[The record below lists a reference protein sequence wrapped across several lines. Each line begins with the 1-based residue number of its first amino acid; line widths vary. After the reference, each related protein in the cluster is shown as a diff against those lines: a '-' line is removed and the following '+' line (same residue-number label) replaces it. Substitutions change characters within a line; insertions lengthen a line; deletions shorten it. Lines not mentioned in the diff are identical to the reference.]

1 MGETRVSLTLFKKQK
16 TFKLIFSIMRKFLLS
31 ACAAVVSLAASAQVL
46 QAPLCKTVLNNNVK
60 FDNMTSVKAIKNVQS
75 NAKKAAPARIAHD
88 GIYGLYILAYTEH
101 DEKWS
106 CDSVLVEKA
115 NVTDEESGATYNT
128 KFTFCSENAP
138 TSFYGQYDAS
148 AGTITCPVQR
158 SGSFSGNTTQGPVD
172 YKFTVGTLLPSGD
185 QYLFSKDP
193 FVFNVDEDGTI
204 LLDVAEGGALA
215 NIIEGKET
223 LWNFFFSLE
232 LKPANA
238 VISYSRAGH
247 KEGTFDDFV
256 HAAYVEDYGNNVS
269 VYGYAWFQPSSGM
282 GLSTVTSL
290 DIDQD
295 LNVLFTGPQNAF
307 PVAPFG
313 ITDEEAGRYFRILGT
328 KPGKEEGWVEADTS
342 DPSYVKGKLSG
353 NKIVMNTFPVLTNL
367 WKDPATQ
374 ETKGYGFWY
383 ENYVITLDE
392 GVFKA
397 DPSYAGINGV
407 TETSVKNVKT
417 YNLFGQ
423 EVPATTKGLV
433 IRGGK
438 KFFNK

>member
-1 MGETRVSLTLFKKQK
+1 
-16 TFKLIFSIMRKFLLS
+16 MRKFLLS

-46 QAPLCKTVLNNNVK
+46 QTPLCKTVLNNNVK

-88 GIYGLYILAYTEH
+88 GIYGLYILAYTEL

-115 NVTDEESGATYNT
+115 NVTDEQSGATYNT

-138 TSFYGQYDAS
+138 TSFYGQYDAA

-185 QYLFSKDP
+185 QYLFSQDP
-193 FVFNVDEDGTI
+193 FVFNVDEDGTL

-215 NIIEGKET
+215 NAIEGKET

-238 VISYSRAGH
+238 VISYSRPT
-247 KEGTFDDFV
+247 KQEDVYDDFV

-269 VYGYAWFQPSSGM
+269 VYGYGWFQPSSGM
-282 GLSTVTSL
+282 GLSTITSL
-290 DIDQD
+290 DIDKD
-295 LNVLFTGPQNAF
+295 LNVLFTGPQIAF
-307 PVAPFG
+307 PLAPFG
-313 ITDEEAGRYFRILGT
+313 IRDEEAGKYFKICGT
-328 KPGKEEGWVEADTS
+328 KPAAEKGYVEVDTG
-342 DPSYVKGKLSG
+342 DPSYVKGQLSG
-353 NKIVMNTFPVLTNL
+353 NKIVMESFPVFSNFFN
-367 WKDPATQ
+367 DPATGEQ
-374 ETKGYGFWY
+374 KAYGFWY
-383 ENYVITLDE
+383 LNYVITLDE

-433 IRGGK
+433 IRDGK

>member
-1 MGETRVSLTLFKKQK
+1 MFRSLYSKSKK

-46 QAPLCKTVLNNNVK
+46 QTPLCKTVLNNNVK

-88 GIYGLYILAYTEH
+88 GIYGLYILAYTEL

-106 CDSVLVEKA
+106 CDSVIVEKV
-115 NVTDEESGATYNT
+115 NVTDEESNATYNT

-138 TSFYGQYDAS
+138 TSFYGQYDAA

-185 QYLFSKDP
+185 QYLFSQDP
-193 FVFNVDEDGTI
+193 FVFTVDDDGTL
-204 LLDVAEGGALA
+204 LLDVEDGGALA
-215 NIIEGKET
+215 NAIEGKET

-238 VISYSRAGH
+238 VISYSRPGRQQ
-247 KEGTFDDFV
+247 GTYDDFV

-269 VYGYAWFQPSSGM
+269 VYGYGWFQPSSGM
-282 GLSTVTSL
+282 GLSTVTPL
-290 DIDQD
+290 DIDKD

-307 PVAPFG
+307 LVASFG
-313 ITDEEAGRYFRILGT
+313 IQDEAAGKYFKICGT
-328 KPGKEEGWVEADTS
+328 KPAAEPGYVEVDTGT
-342 DPSYVKGKLSG
+342 PSYVNGKLSG
-353 NKIVMNTFPVLTNL
+353 NKIIMDSFPVFSNFFN
-367 WKDPATQ
+367 DPATGEQ
-374 ETKGYGFWY
+374 KAYGFWY
-383 ENYVITLDE
+383 LNYVITLDE
-392 GVFKA
+392 GVFQA
-397 DPSYAGINGV
+397 DKNSTGINGV

-433 IRGGK
+433 IRDGK

>member
-1 MGETRVSLTLFKKQK
+1 MFRSLYSKSKK

-46 QAPLCKTVLNNNVK
+46 QTPLCKTVLNNNVK

-88 GIYGLYILAYTEH
+88 GIYGLYISAYTEL

-115 NVTDEESGATYNT
+115 NVTDEKSGATYNT

-138 TSFYGQYDAS
+138 TSFYGQYDAA

-185 QYLFSKDP
+185 QYLFSQDP
-193 FVFNVDEDGTI
+193 FVFNVDEDGT
-204 LLDVAEGGALA
+204 LLLNVAEGGALA

-238 VISYSRAGH
+238 VISYSRAGR
-247 KEGTFDDFV
+247 KEGTYDDFV
-256 HAAYVEDYGNNVS
+256 HAAYVEDWGSNVS

-282 GLSTVTSL
+282 GLSTLTSL
-290 DIDQD
+290 DIDKD
-295 LNVLFTGPQNAF
+295 LNVLFTGPQIAF

-313 ITDEEAGRYFRILGT
+313 ITDEEAGKYFKILGT
-328 KPGKEEGWVEADTS
+328 KPGKEKGWVEADTS
-342 DPSYVKGKLSG
+342 EPSHVNGKLSG
-353 NKIVMNTFPVLTNL
+353 NKIVMDMFPVLTNL

-383 ENYVITLDE
+383 LNYVITLDE
-392 GVFKA
+392 GVFQA
-397 DPSYAGINGV
+397 DKNSTGINGV

-433 IRGGK
+433 IRDGK

>member
-1 MGETRVSLTLFKKQK
+1 MFRSLYSKSKK

-46 QAPLCKTVLNNNVK
+46 QTPLCKTVLNNNVK

-88 GIYGLYILAYTEH
+88 GIYGLYILAYTEL

-106 CDSVLVEKA
+106 CDSVIVEKV

-215 NIIEGKET
+215 NVIEGKET

-238 VISYSRAGH
+238 VISYSRPGRQN
-247 KEGTFDDFV
+247 GTYDDFV

-269 VYGYAWFQPSSGM
+269 VYGYGWFQPSSGM
-282 GLSTVTSL
+282 GLSTVTPL
-290 DIDQD
+290 DIDKD

-307 PVAPFG
+307 LVAPFG
-313 ITDEEAGRYFRILGT
+313 IQDEAAGKYFKICGT
-328 KPGKEEGWVEADTS
+328 MPAAEPGYVEVDTGT
-342 DPSYVKGKLSG
+342 PSYVNGKLSG
-353 NKIVMNTFPVLTNL
+353 NKIIMDSFPVFSNFFN
-367 WKDPATQ
+367 DPATGEQ
-374 ETKGYGFWY
+374 KAYGFWY
-383 ENYVITLDE
+383 LNYVITLDE
-392 GVFKA
+392 GVFQA
-397 DPSYAGINGV
+397 DKNSTGINGV

>member
-1 MGETRVSLTLFKKQK
+1 MFLSLYSKSKK

-46 QAPLCKTVLNNNVK
+46 QTPLCKTVLNNNVK

-88 GIYGLYILAYTEH
+88 GIYGLYISAYTEL

-115 NVTDEESGATYNT
+115 NVTDEKSGATYNT

-138 TSFYGQYDAS
+138 TSFYGQYDAA

-172 YKFTVGTLLPSGD
+172 YKFKVGVLLPSGD
-185 QYLFSKDP
+185 QYVFSEEP
-193 FVFNVDEDGTI
+193 FVFKVDEDGTI

-238 VISYSRAGH
+238 VISYSRAGR
-247 KEGTFDDFV
+247 KEGTYDDFV
-256 HAAYVEDYGNNVS
+256 HAAYVEDWGSNVS

-282 GLSTVTSL
+282 GLSTLTSL
-290 DIDQD
+290 DIDKD
-295 LNVLFTGPQNAF
+295 LNVLFTGPQIAF

-313 ITDEEAGRYFRILGT
+313 ITDEEAGKYFKILGT

-342 DPSYVKGKLSG
+342 EPSHVNGKLSG
-353 NKIVMNTFPVLTNL
+353 NKIVMDMFPVLTNL

-383 ENYVITLDE
+383 LNYVITLDE
-392 GVFKA
+392 GVFQA
-397 DPSYAGINGV
+397 DKNSTGINGV

>member
-1 MGETRVSLTLFKKQK
+1 
-16 TFKLIFSIMRKFLLS
+16 MRKFLLS

-46 QAPLCKTVLNNNVK
+46 QTPLCKTVLNNNVK
-60 FDNMTSVKAIKNVQS
+60 FDNMTSVKAIKNVKS

-88 GIYGLYILAYTEH
+88 GIYGLYISAYTEL
-101 DEKWS
+101 DDKWT

-115 NVTDEESGATYNT
+115 NVTDEETNATYNT

-138 TSFYGQYDAS
+138 TSFYGQYDAA
-148 AGTITCPVQR
+148 AGTITCPSQR

-172 YKFTVGTLLPSGD
+172 YKFTVGTLSPSGD
-185 QYLFSKDP
+185 QYLFSQDP
-193 FVFNVDEDGTI
+193 FVFTVEDDGSL
-204 LLDVAEGGALA
+204 LLDVEEGSALA
-215 NIIEGKET
+215 NAIEGKQT

-238 VISYSRAGH
+238 VISYSRAGR
-247 KEGTFDDFV
+247 KEGTYDDFV
-256 HAAYVEDYGNNVS
+256 HAAYVEDWGNNVS

-282 GLSTVTSL
+282 GLSTVTPLEIDENL
-290 DIDQD
+290 D
-295 LNVLFTGPQNAF
+295 VLFTGPQNAF
-307 PVAPFG
+307 PVSVFR
-313 ITDEEAGRYFRILGT
+313 ITDEEAGKYFKILGT
-328 KPGKEEGWVEADTS
+328 KPGAEEGWVEADTS
-342 DPSYVKGKLSG
+342 EPSHVKGKLSG
-353 NKIVMNTFPVLTNL
+353 NKIVMDMFPVLTNL

-383 ENYVITLDE
+383 LNYVITLDE
-392 GVFKA
+392 GNFQA
-397 DPSYAGINGV
+397 AGGSNGINGV

-423 EVPATTKGLV
+423 EVPANTKGLV
-433 IRGGK
+433 IRDGK

>member
-1 MGETRVSLTLFKKQK
+1 MFRSLYSKSKK

-46 QAPLCKTVLNNNVK
+46 QTPLCKTVLNNNVK

-88 GIYGLYILAYTEH
+88 GIYGLYISAYTEL

-115 NVTDEESGATYNT
+115 NVTDEKSGATYNT

-138 TSFYGQYDAS
+138 TSFYGQYDAA

-172 YKFTVGTLLPSGD
+172 YKFKVGVLLPSGD
-185 QYLFSKDP
+185 QYVFSEEP
-193 FVFNVDEDGTI
+193 FVFKVDEDGTI

-215 NIIEGKET
+215 NIIEEKQT

-238 VISYSRAGH
+238 VISYSRAGR
-247 KEGTFDDFV
+247 KEGTYDDFV
-256 HAAYVEDYGNNVS
+256 HAAYVEDWGSNVS

-282 GLSTVTSL
+282 GLSTLTSL
-290 DIDQD
+290 DIDKD
-295 LNVLFTGPQNAF
+295 LNVLFTGPQIAF

-313 ITDEEAGRYFRILGT
+313 ITDEEAGKYFKILGT

-342 DPSYVKGKLSG
+342 EPSHVNGKLSG
-353 NKIVMNTFPVLTNL
+353 NKIVMDMFPVLTNL

-383 ENYVITLDE
+383 LNYVITLDE
-392 GVFKA
+392 GVFQA
-397 DPSYAGINGV
+397 DKNSTGINGV

>member
-1 MGETRVSLTLFKKQK
+1 MFRSLYSKSKK

-88 GIYGLYILAYTEH
+88 GIYGLYISAYTEL
-101 DEKWS
+101 DDKWS

-138 TSFYGQYDAS
+138 TSFYGQYDAA

-185 QYLFSKDP
+185 QYLFSQDP
-193 FVFNVDEDGTI
+193 FVFTVDEDGS
-204 LLDVAEGGALA
+204 LLLNVEEGGALA
-215 NIIEGKET
+215 NIIDGKQT

-238 VISYSRAGH
+238 VISYSRPGRQ
-247 KEGTFDDFV
+247 EGTYDDFV
-256 HAAYVEDYGNNVS
+256 HAAYVEDWGNNVS

-282 GLSTVTSL
+282 GLSTLTPL
-290 DIDQD
+290 DIDEK

-307 PVAPFG
+307 PLAPFG
-313 ITDEEAGRYFRILGT
+313 IQDEAAGKYFKICGT
-328 KPGKEEGWVEADTS
+328 KPSAEQGYVEVDTGT
-342 DPSYVKGKLSG
+342 PSYVNGKLSG
-353 NKIVMNTFPVLTNL
+353 NKIIMDTFPVFSNFFN
-367 WKDPATQ
+367 DPATGEQ
-374 ETKGYGFWY
+374 KAYGFWY
-383 ENYVITLDE
+383 LNYVITLDE
-392 GVFKA
+392 GNFQA
-397 DPSYAGINGV
+397 AGGSNGINGV

-433 IRGGK
+433 IRDGK

>member
-1 MGETRVSLTLFKKQK
+1 MFRSLYSKSKK

-46 QAPLCKTVLNNNVK
+46 QTPLCKTVLNNNVK
-60 FDNMTSVKAIKNVQS
+60 FDNMTSVKAIKNVKS

-88 GIYGLYILAYTEH
+88 GIYGLYISGYTEL
-101 DEKWS
+101 DEKWT

-115 NVTDEESGATYNT
+115 NVTDEKSGATYNT

-138 TSFYGQYDAS
+138 TSFYGQYDAA

-185 QYLFSKDP
+185 QYLFSQDP
-193 FVFNVDEDGTI
+193 FVFTVEDDGT
-204 LLDVAEGGALA
+204 LLLNVEDGGALA
-215 NIIEGKET
+215 NAIEGKQT

-238 VISYSRAGH
+238 VISYSRPGRQ
-247 KEGTFDDFV
+247 EGTYDDFV
-256 HAAYVEDYGNNVS
+256 HAAYVEDWGNSVS

-282 GLSTVTSL
+282 GLSTITSL
-290 DIDQD
+290 DIDENLD
-295 LNVLFTGPQNAF
+295 VLFTGPQNAF

-313 ITDEEAGRYFRILGT
+313 ITDEEAGKYFKILGT
-328 KPGKEEGWVEADTS
+328 KPGAEEGWVEADFS
-342 DPSYVKGKLSG
+342 EPSHVKGKLSG
-353 NKIVMNTFPVLTNL
+353 NKIVMDLFPLLTNL

-383 ENYVITLDE
+383 HNYVITLDE
-392 GVFKA
+392 GNFQA
-397 DPSYAGINGV
+397 AGGSNGINGV

-423 EVPATTKGLV
+423 EVPANTKGLV
-433 IRGGK
+433 IRDGK

>member
-1 MGETRVSLTLFKKQK
+1 
-16 TFKLIFSIMRKFLLS
+16 MRKFLLS

-46 QAPLCKTVLNNNVK
+46 QTPLCKTVLNNNVK

-88 GIYGLYILAYTEH
+88 GIYGLYILGYTDQ

-115 NVTDEESGATYNT
+115 NVTDEKSGATYNT

-138 TSFYGQYDAS
+138 TSFYGQYDAA

-172 YKFTVGTLLPSGD
+172 YKFKVGVLLPSGD
-185 QYLFSKDP
+185 QYVFSEEP
-193 FVFNVDEDGTI
+193 FVFKVDEDRTI

-215 NIIEGKET
+215 NIIEEKQT

-238 VISYSRAGH
+238 VISYSRAGR
-247 KEGTFDDFV
+247 KEGTYDDFV

-295 LNVLFTGPQNAF
+295 LNVLFTGPQIAF

-313 ITDEEAGRYFRILGT
+313 ITDEEAGKYFKILGT

-342 DPSYVKGKLSG
+342 EPSYVNGKLSG
-353 NKIVMNTFPVLTNL
+353 NKIVMDMFPLLTNL

-374 ETKGYGFWY
+374 ETKGYALWY
-383 ENYVITLDE
+383 LNYVITLDE

-423 EVPATTKGLV
+423 EVPANTKGLV
-433 IRGGK
+433 IRDGK

>member
-1 MGETRVSLTLFKKQK
+1 MFRSLYSKSKK

-46 QAPLCKTVLNNNVK
+46 QTPLCKTVLNNNVK

-88 GIYGLYILAYTEH
+88 GIYGLYILGYTDQ

-115 NVTDEESGATYNT
+115 NVTDEKSGATYNT

-138 TSFYGQYDAS
+138 TSFYGQYDAA

-172 YKFTVGTLLPSGD
+172 YKFKVGVLLPSGD
-185 QYLFSKDP
+185 QYVFSEEP
-193 FVFNVDEDGTI
+193 FVFKVDEDRTI

-215 NIIEGKET
+215 NIIEEKQT

-238 VISYSRAGH
+238 VISYSRAGR
-247 KEGTFDDFV
+247 KEGTYDDFV

-295 LNVLFTGPQNAF
+295 LNVLFTGPQIAF

-313 ITDEEAGRYFRILGT
+313 ITDEEAGKYFKILGT
-328 KPGKEEGWVEADTS
+328 KPGKEEGYIEADTS

-383 ENYVITLDE
+383 ENYVIALDE

-433 IRGGK
+433 IRNGK

>member
-1 MGETRVSLTLFKKQK
+1 MFRSLYSKSKK

-46 QAPLCKTVLNNNVK
+46 QTPLCKTVLNNNVK

-88 GIYGLYILAYTEH
+88 GIYGLYILAYTEL

-106 CDSVLVEKA
+106 CDSVIVEKV
-115 NVTDEESGATYNT
+115 NVTDEESNATYNT
-128 KFTFCSENAP
+128 KFTFRSENAP
-138 TSFYGQYDAS
+138 TSFYGLYDAA

-185 QYLFSKDP
+185 QYAFSEEP
-193 FVFNVDEDGTI
+193 FVFTVDEDGTL
-204 LLDVAEGGALA
+204 LLDVEDGGALA
-215 NIIEGKET
+215 NIIEGKNT

-238 VISYSRAGH
+238 VISYNRPGRQ
-247 KEGTFDDFV
+247 EGTYDDFV

-269 VYGYAWFQPSSGM
+269 VYGYGWFQPSSGM
-282 GLSTVTSL
+282 GLSTVTPL
-290 DIDQD
+290 DIDKD

-307 PVAPFG
+307 LIAPFG
-313 ITDEEAGRYFRILGT
+313 IQDEEAGKYFKICGT
-328 KPGKEEGWVEADTS
+328 KPAAEKGYVEVDTGT
-342 DPSYVKGKLSG
+342 PSYVNGKLSG
-353 NKIVMNTFPVLTNL
+353 NKIIMDTFPVFSNFFN
-367 WKDPATQ
+367 DPATGEQ
-374 ETKGYGFWY
+374 KAYGFWY
-383 ENYVITLDE
+383 LNYVITLVE
-392 GVFKA
+392 GVFQA
-397 DPSYAGINGV
+397 DKNSTGINGV

>member
-1 MGETRVSLTLFKKQK
+1 
-16 TFKLIFSIMRKFLLS
+16 MRKILLS

-46 QAPLCKTVLNNNVK
+46 QTPLCKTVLNNNVK

-88 GIYGLYILAYTEH
+88 GIYGLYILAYTEL

-106 CDSVLVEKA
+106 CDSVIVEKV
-115 NVTDEESGATYNT
+115 NVTDEESNATYNT

-138 TSFYGQYDAS
+138 TSFYGQYDAA

-185 QYLFSKDP
+185 QYLFSQDP
-193 FVFNVDEDGTI
+193 FVFNVDEDGTL

-215 NIIEGKET
+215 NAIEGKET

-238 VISYSRAGH
+238 VISYSRPT
-247 KEGTFDDFV
+247 KQEDVYDDFV

-269 VYGYAWFQPSSGM
+269 VYGYGWFQPSSGM
-282 GLSTVTSL
+282 GLSTITSL
-290 DIDQD
+290 DIDKD
-295 LNVLFTGPQNAF
+295 LNVLFTGPQIAF
-307 PVAPFG
+307 PLAPFG
-313 ITDEEAGRYFRILGT
+313 IRDEEAGKYFKICGT
-328 KPGKEEGWVEADTS
+328 KPAAEKGYVEVDTG
-342 DPSYVKGKLSG
+342 DPSYVKGQLSG
-353 NKIVMNTFPVLTNL
+353 NKIVMESFPVFSNFFN
-367 WKDPATQ
+367 DPATGEQ
-374 ETKGYGFWY
+374 KAYGFWY
-383 ENYVITLDE
+383 LNYVITLDE

-433 IRGGK
+433 IRDGK

>member
-1 MGETRVSLTLFKKQK
+1 M
-16 TFKLIFSIMRKFLLS
+16 
-31 ACAAVVSLAASAQVL
+31 
-46 QAPLCKTVLNNNVK
+46 
-60 FDNMTSVKAIKNVQS
+60 
-75 NAKKAAPARIAHD
+75 
-88 GIYGLYILAYTEH
+88 
-101 DEKWS
+101 
-106 CDSVLVEKA
+106 
-115 NVTDEESGATYNT
+115 
-128 KFTFCSENAP
+128 
-138 TSFYGQYDAS
+138 
-148 AGTITCPVQR
+148 
-158 SGSFSGNTTQGPVD
+158 D
-172 YKFTVGTLLPSGD
+172 YKFKVGVLLPSGD
-185 QYLFSKDP
+185 QYVFSEEP
-193 FVFNVDEDGTI
+193 FVFKVDEDGTI

-238 VISYSRAGH
+238 VISYSRAGR
-247 KEGTFDDFV
+247 KEGTYDDFV
-256 HAAYVEDYGNNVS
+256 HAAYVEDWGSNVS

-282 GLSTVTSL
+282 GLSTLTSL
-290 DIDQD
+290 DIDKD
-295 LNVLFTGPQNAF
+295 LNVLFTGPQIAF

-313 ITDEEAGRYFRILGT
+313 ITDEEAGKYFKILGT

-342 DPSYVKGKLSG
+342 EPSHVNGKLSG
-353 NKIVMNTFPVLTNL
+353 NKIVMDMFPVLTNL

-383 ENYVITLDE
+383 LNYVITLDE
-392 GVFKA
+392 GVFQA
-397 DPSYAGINGV
+397 DKNSTGINGV

>member
-1 MGETRVSLTLFKKQK
+1 MFRSLYSKSKK

-46 QAPLCKTVLNNNVK
+46 QTPLCKTVLNNNVK

-88 GIYGLYILAYTEH
+88 GIYGLYILGYTDQ

-115 NVTDEESGATYNT
+115 NVTDEKSGATYNT

-138 TSFYGQYDAS
+138 TSFYGQYDAA

-172 YKFTVGTLLPSGD
+172 YKFKVGVLLPSGD
-185 QYLFSKDP
+185 QYVFSEEP
-193 FVFNVDEDGTI
+193 FVFKVDEDRTI

-215 NIIEGKET
+215 NIIEEKQT

-238 VISYSRAGH
+238 VISYSRAGRR
-247 KEGTFDDFV
+247 EGTYDDFV

-307 PVAPFG
+307 LVSLFG
-313 ITDEEAGRYFRILGT
+313 ITDEEAGKYFKILGT

-342 DPSYVKGKLSG
+342 EPSHVNGKLSG
-353 NKIVMNTFPVLTNL
+353 NKIVMDMFPVLTNL

-383 ENYVITLDE
+383 LNYVITLDE

-433 IRGGK
+433 IRDGK

>member
-1 MGETRVSLTLFKKQK
+1 
-16 TFKLIFSIMRKFLLS
+16 MRKFLLS

-46 QAPLCKTVLNNNVK
+46 QTPLCKTVLNNNVK

-88 GIYGLYILAYTEH
+88 GIYGLYISAYTEL

-138 TSFYGQYDAS
+138 TSFYGQYDAA

-185 QYLFSKDP
+185 QYAFSQDP
-193 FVFNVDEDGTI
+193 FVFTVDEDGS
-204 LLDVAEGGALA
+204 LLLNVEEGGALA
-215 NIIEGKET
+215 NIIDGKNT

-238 VISYSRAGH
+238 VISYSRPGRQ
-247 KEGTFDDFV
+247 EGTYDDFV
-256 HAAYVEDYGNNVS
+256 HAAYVEDWDNNVS

-282 GLSTVTSL
+282 GLSTLTSL
-290 DIDQD
+290 YIDEK

-307 PVAPFG
+307 PLAPFG
-313 ITDEEAGRYFRILGT
+313 IQDEAAGKYFKICGT
-328 KPGKEEGWVEADTS
+328 KPSEQEGYVVVDTGT
-342 DPSYVKGKLSG
+342 PSYVNGKLSG
-353 NKIVMNTFPVLTNL
+353 NKIIMDTFPVFSNFFN
-367 WKDPATQ
+367 DPATGEQ
-374 ETKGYGFWY
+374 KAYGFWY
-383 ENYVITLDE
+383 LNYVITLDE
-392 GVFKA
+392 GVFQA
-397 DPSYAGINGV
+397 DKNSTGINGV

-433 IRGGK
+433 IRDGK

>member
-1 MGETRVSLTLFKKQK
+1 
-16 TFKLIFSIMRKFLLS
+16 MRKFLLS

-46 QAPLCKTVLNNNVK
+46 QTPLCKTVLNNNVK

-88 GIYGLYILAYTEH
+88 GIYGLYISAYTEL

-138 TSFYGQYDAS
+138 TSFYGQYDAA

-185 QYLFSKDP
+185 QYLFSQDP
-193 FVFNVDEDGTI
+193 FVFTVDEDGS
-204 LLDVAEGGALA
+204 LLLNVEEGGALA
-215 NIIEGKET
+215 NVIDGTNT

-238 VISYSRAGH
+238 VISYSRRGSQ
-247 KEGTFDDFV
+247 EGTYDDFV
-256 HAAYVEDYGNNVS
+256 HAAYVEDWGNNVS

-282 GLSTVTSL
+282 GLSTITSL
-290 DIDQD
+290 DIDKD
-295 LNVLFTGPQNAF
+295 LNVLFTGPQIAF
-307 PVAPFG
+307 PLAPFG
-313 ITDEEAGRYFRILGT
+313 IRDEEAGKYFKICGT
-328 KPGKEEGWVEADTS
+328 KPAAEPGYVEVDTG
-342 DPSYVKGKLSG
+342 DPSYVKGQLSG
-353 NKIVMNTFPVLTNL
+353 NKIVMESFPVFSNFFN
-367 WKDPATQ
+367 DPATGEQ
-374 ETKGYGFWY
+374 KAYGFWY
-383 ENYVITLDE
+383 LNYVITLDE

-433 IRGGK
+433 IRDGK

>member
-1 MGETRVSLTLFKKQK
+1 
-16 TFKLIFSIMRKFLLS
+16 MRKFLLS

-46 QAPLCKTVLNNNVK
+46 QTPLCKTVLNNNVK
-60 FDNMTSVKAIKNVQS
+60 FDNMTSVKAIKNVKS

-88 GIYGLYILAYTEH
+88 GIYGLYISGYTEL
-101 DEKWS
+101 DEKWT

-115 NVTDEESGATYNT
+115 NVTDEKSGATYNT

-138 TSFYGQYDAS
+138 TSFYGQYDAA

-185 QYLFSKDP
+185 QYLFSQDP
-193 FVFNVDEDGTI
+193 FVFTVEDDGT
-204 LLDVAEGGALA
+204 LLLNVEDGGALA
-215 NIIEGKET
+215 NAIEGKQT

-238 VISYSRAGH
+238 VISYSRPGRQ
-247 KEGTFDDFV
+247 EGTYDDFV
-256 HAAYVEDYGNNVS
+256 HAAYVEDWGNSVS

-282 GLSTVTSL
+282 GLSTITSL
-290 DIDQD
+290 DIDENLD
-295 LNVLFTGPQNAF
+295 VLFTGPQNAF

-313 ITDEEAGRYFRILGT
+313 ITDEEAGKYFKILGT
-328 KPGKEEGWVEADTS
+328 KPGAEEGWVEADFS
-342 DPSYVKGKLSG
+342 EPSHVKGKLSG
-353 NKIVMNTFPVLTNL
+353 NKIVMDLFPLLTNL

-383 ENYVITLDE
+383 HNYVITLDE
-392 GVFKA
+392 GNFQA
-397 DPSYAGINGV
+397 AGGSNGINGV

-423 EVPATTKGLV
+423 EVPANTKGLV
-433 IRGGK
+433 IRDGK

>member
-1 MGETRVSLTLFKKQK
+1 M
-16 TFKLIFSIMRKFLLS
+16 
-31 ACAAVVSLAASAQVL
+31 VSLAASAQVL
-46 QAPLCKTVLNNNVK
+46 QTPLCKTVLNNNVK
-60 FDNMTSVKAIKNVQS
+60 FDNMTSVKAIKNVKS

-88 GIYGLYILAYTEH
+88 GIYGLYISGYTEL
-101 DEKWS
+101 DDKWT

-115 NVTDEESGATYNT
+115 NVTDEKSGATYNT

-138 TSFYGQYDAS
+138 TSFYGQYDAE
-148 AGTITCPVQR
+148 AGTITCPSQR
-158 SGSFSGNTTQGPVD
+158 SGGYAGNTTQGPVD

-185 QYLFSKDP
+185 QYLFSQDP
-193 FVFNVDEDGTI
+193 FVFTVEDDGT
-204 LLDVAEGGALA
+204 LLLNVEDGGALA
-215 NIIEGKET
+215 NAIEGKQT

-238 VISYSRAGH
+238 VISYSRPGRQ
-247 KEGTFDDFV
+247 EGTYDDFV
-256 HAAYVEDYGNNVS
+256 HAAYVEDWGNSVS
-269 VYGYAWFQPSSGM
+269 VYGYAWFLPSSGM
-282 GLSTVTSL
+282 GLSTITSL
-290 DIDQD
+290 DIDENLD
-295 LNVLFTGPQNAF
+295 VLFTGPQNAF

-313 ITDEEAGRYFRILGT
+313 ITDVEAGKYFKILGT
-328 KPGKEEGWVEADTS
+328 KPGAEEGWVEADFS
-342 DPSYVKGKLSG
+342 EPSHVKGKLSG
-353 NKIVMNTFPVLTNL
+353 NKIVMDLFPLLTNL

-383 ENYVITLDE
+383 HNYVITLDE
-392 GVFKA
+392 GNFQA
-397 DPSYAGINGV
+397 AGGSNGINGV

-423 EVPATTKGLV
+423 EVPANTKGLV

>member
-1 MGETRVSLTLFKKQK
+1 
-16 TFKLIFSIMRKFLLS
+16 MRKFLLS

-46 QAPLCKTVLNNNVK
+46 QTPLCKTVLNNNVK

-88 GIYGLYILAYTEH
+88 GIYGLYILGYTDQ

-115 NVTDEESGATYNT
+115 NVTDEKSGATYNT

-138 TSFYGQYDAS
+138 TSFYGQYDAA

-172 YKFTVGTLLPSGD
+172 YKFKVGVLLPSGD
-185 QYLFSKDP
+185 QYVFSEEP
-193 FVFNVDEDGTI
+193 FVFKVDEDRTI

-215 NIIEGKET
+215 NIIEEKQT

-238 VISYSRAGH
+238 VISYSRAGR
-247 KEGTFDDFV
+247 KEGTYDDFV

-295 LNVLFTGPQNAF
+295 LNVLFTGPQIAF

-313 ITDEEAGRYFRILGT
+313 ITDEEAGKYFKILGT
-328 KPGKEEGWVEADTS
+328 KPGKEEGYIEADTS

-383 ENYVITLDE
+383 ENYVIALDE

-433 IRGGK
+433 IRNGK

>member
-1 MGETRVSLTLFKKQK
+1 MFRSLYSKSKK

-60 FDNMTSVKAIKNVQS
+60 FDNMTSVQAIKNVKS

-88 GIYGLYILAYTEH
+88 GIYGLYISAYTEL

-115 NVTDEESGATYNT
+115 NVTDEKSGATYNT

-138 TSFYGQYDAS
+138 TSFYGQYDAA

-185 QYLFSKDP
+185 QYLFSQDP
-193 FVFNVDEDGTI
+193 FVFNVDEDGT
-204 LLDVAEGGALA
+204 LLLNVAEGGALA

-238 VISYSRAGH
+238 VISYSRAGR
-247 KEGTFDDFV
+247 KEGTYDDFV
-256 HAAYVEDYGNNVS
+256 HAAYVEDWGSNVS

-282 GLSTVTSL
+282 GLSTLTSL
-290 DIDQD
+290 DIDKD
-295 LNVLFTGPQNAF
+295 LNVLFTGPQIAF

-313 ITDEEAGRYFRILGT
+313 ITDEEAGKYFKILGT

-342 DPSYVKGKLSG
+342 EPSHVNGKLSG
-353 NKIVMNTFPVLTNL
+353 NKIVMDMFPVLTNL

-383 ENYVITLDE
+383 LNYVITLDE
-392 GVFKA
+392 GVFQA
-397 DPSYAGINGV
+397 DKNSTGINGV

-433 IRGGK
+433 IRDGK

>member
-1 MGETRVSLTLFKKQK
+1 
-16 TFKLIFSIMRKFLLS
+16 MRKFLLS

-46 QAPLCKTVLNNNVK
+46 QTPLCKTVLNNNVK
-60 FDNMTSVKAIKNVQS
+60 FDNMTSVKAIKNVKS

-88 GIYGLYILAYTEH
+88 GIYGLYISGYTEL
-101 DEKWS
+101 DDKWT

-115 NVTDEESGATYNT
+115 NVTDEKSGATYNT

-138 TSFYGQYDAS
+138 TSFYGQYDAA

-185 QYLFSKDP
+185 QYLFSQDP
-193 FVFNVDEDGTI
+193 FVFTVEDDGT
-204 LLDVAEGGALA
+204 LLLNVEDGGALA
-215 NIIEGKET
+215 NAIEGKQT

-238 VISYSRAGH
+238 VISYSRPGRQ
-247 KEGTFDDFV
+247 EGTYDDFV
-256 HAAYVEDYGNNVS
+256 HAAYVEDWGNSVS

-282 GLSTVTSL
+282 GLSTITSL
-290 DIDQD
+290 DIDENLD
-295 LNVLFTGPQNAF
+295 VLFTGPQNAF

-313 ITDEEAGRYFRILGT
+313 ITDEEAGKYFKILGT
-328 KPGKEEGWVEADTS
+328 KPGAEEGWVEADFS
-342 DPSYVKGKLSG
+342 EPSHVKGKLSG
-353 NKIVMNTFPVLTNL
+353 NKIVMDLFPLLTNL
-367 WKDPATQ
+367 WKDPVTQ

-383 ENYVITLDE
+383 HNYVITLDE
-392 GVFKA
+392 GNFQA
-397 DPSYAGINGV
+397 AGGSNGINGV

-423 EVPATTKGLV
+423 EVPANTKGLV
-433 IRGGK
+433 IRDGK

>member
-1 MGETRVSLTLFKKQK
+1 MFRSLYSKSKK

-46 QAPLCKTVLNNNVK
+46 QTPLCKTVLNNNVK

-88 GIYGLYILAYTEH
+88 GIYGLYILAYTEL

-106 CDSVLVEKA
+106 CDSVIVEKV
-115 NVTDEESGATYNT
+115 NVTDEESNATYNT

-138 TSFYGQYDAS
+138 TSFYGQYDAA

-185 QYLFSKDP
+185 QFLFSQDP
-193 FVFNVDEDGTI
+193 FVFTVDEDGSL
-204 LLDVAEGGALA
+204 LLDVEDGGALA
-215 NIIEGKET
+215 NVIEGKQT

-238 VISYSRAGH
+238 VISYSRPGRQ
-247 KEGTFDDFV
+247 EGTYDDFV

-269 VYGYAWFQPSSGM
+269 VYGYGWFQPSSGM
-282 GLSTVTSL
+282 GLSTVTHL
-290 DIDQD
+290 DIDKD

-307 PVAPFG
+307 LVAPFG
-313 ITDEEAGRYFRILGT
+313 IQDEAAGKYFKICGT
-328 KPGKEEGWVEADTS
+328 KPAAEQGYVEVDTGT
-342 DPSYVKGKLSG
+342 PSYVNGKLSG
-353 NKIVMNTFPVLTNL
+353 NKIIMDSFPVFSNFFN
-367 WKDPATQ
+367 DPATGEQ
-374 ETKGYGFWY
+374 KAYGFWY
-383 ENYVITLDE
+383 LNYVITLDE
-392 GVFKA
+392 GNFQA
-397 DPSYAGINGV
+397 AGGSNGINGV

>member
-1 MGETRVSLTLFKKQK
+1 MFRSLYSKSKK

-46 QAPLCKTVLNNNVK
+46 QTPLCKTVLNNNVK

-88 GIYGLYILAYTEH
+88 GIYGLYISAYTEL

-115 NVTDEESGATYNT
+115 NVTDEQSGATYNT

-138 TSFYGQYDAS
+138 TSFYGQYDAA

-185 QYLFSKDP
+185 QYLFSQDP
-193 FVFNVDEDGTI
+193 FVFKVDEDGT
-204 LLDVAEGGALA
+204 LLLNVAEGGALA
-215 NIIEGKET
+215 NAIEGKET
-223 LWNFFFSLE
+223 LWNYFFSLE

-238 VISYSRAGH
+238 VISYSRAGR
-247 KEGTFDDFV
+247 KEGTYDDFV
-256 HAAYVEDYGNNVS
+256 HAAYVEDWGSNVS

-282 GLSTVTSL
+282 GLSTLTSL
-290 DIDQD
+290 DIDKD
-295 LNVLFTGPQNAF
+295 LNVLFTGPQIAF

-313 ITDEEAGRYFRILGT
+313 ITDEEAGKYFKILGT
-328 KPGKEEGWVEADTS
+328 KPGKEKGWVEADTS
-342 DPSYVKGKLSG
+342 EPSHVNGKLSG
-353 NKIVMNTFPVLTNL
+353 NKIVMDMFPVLTNL

-383 ENYVITLDE
+383 LNYVITLDE
-392 GVFKA
+392 GVFQA
-397 DPSYAGINGV
+397 DKNSTGINGV

>member
-1 MGETRVSLTLFKKQK
+1 MSETRVSLTLFQKQK

-46 QAPLCKTVLNNNVK
+46 QTPLCKTVLNNNVK
-60 FDNMTSVKAIKNVQS
+60 FDNMTSVKAIKNVKS

-88 GIYGLYILAYTEH
+88 GIYGLYISAYTEL
-101 DEKWS
+101 DDKWT

-115 NVTDEESGATYNT
+115 NVTDEETNATYNT

-138 TSFYGQYDAS
+138 TSFYGQYDAA
-148 AGTITCPVQR
+148 AGTITCPSQR

-172 YKFTVGTLLPSGD
+172 YKFTVGTLSPSGD
-185 QYLFSKDP
+185 QYLFSQDP
-193 FVFNVDEDGTI
+193 FVFTVEDDGSL
-204 LLDVAEGGALA
+204 LLDVEEGSALA
-215 NIIEGKET
+215 NVIEGKQT

-238 VISYSRAGH
+238 VISYSRAGR
-247 KEGTFDDFV
+247 KEGTYDDFV
-256 HAAYVEDYGNNVS
+256 HAAYVEDWGNNVS

-282 GLSTVTSL
+282 GLSTVTPLEIDENL
-290 DIDQD
+290 D
-295 LNVLFTGPQNAF
+295 VLFTGPQNAF

-313 ITDEEAGRYFRILGT
+313 ITDEEAGKYFKILGT
-328 KPGKEEGWVEADTS
+328 KPGAEEGWVEADTS
-342 DPSYVKGKLSG
+342 EPSHVKGKLSG
-353 NKIVMNTFPVLTNL
+353 NKIVMDMFPVLTNL

-383 ENYVITLDE
+383 LNYVITLDE
-392 GVFKA
+392 GNFQA
-397 DPSYAGINGV
+397 AGGSNGINGV

-433 IRGGK
+433 IRDGK

>member
-1 MGETRVSLTLFKKQK
+1 MFRSLYSKSKKS
-16 TFKLIFSIMRKFLLS
+16 FKLIFSIMRKFLLS

-46 QAPLCKTVLNNNVK
+46 QTPLCKTVLNNNVK

-88 GIYGLYILAYTEH
+88 GIYGLYILAYTEL

-204 LLDVAEGGALA
+204 LLDVAEGGGLA
-215 NIIEGKET
+215 NIIESKQT
-223 LWNFFFSLE
+223 LWNSFFSLE

-238 VISYSRAGH
+238 VISYSRPGRQ
-247 KEGTFDDFV
+247 EGTYDDFV

-269 VYGYAWFQPSSGM
+269 VYGYGWFQPSSGM
-282 GLSTVTSL
+282 GLSTVVPL
-290 DIDQD
+290 DIDKD

-307 PVAPFG
+307 LVAPFG
-313 ITDEEAGRYFRILGT
+313 IQDEEAGKYFKICGT
-328 KPGKEEGWVEADTS
+328 KPAAEKGYVEVDTGT
-342 DPSYVKGKLSG
+342 PSYVNGKLSG
-353 NKIVMNTFPVLTNL
+353 NKIIMDSFPVFSNFFN
-367 WKDPATQ
+367 DPATGEQ
-374 ETKGYGFWY
+374 KAYGFWY
-383 ENYVITLDE
+383 LNYVITLDE
-392 GVFKA
+392 GVFQA
-397 DPSYAGINGV
+397 DKNSTGINGV

>member
-1 MGETRVSLTLFKKQK
+1 
-16 TFKLIFSIMRKFLLS
+16 MRKFLLS

-46 QAPLCKTVLNNNVK
+46 QTPLCKTVLNNNVK
-60 FDNMTSVKAIKNVQS
+60 FDNMTSVKAIKNVKS

-88 GIYGLYILAYTEH
+88 GIYGLYISGYTEL
-101 DEKWS
+101 DDKWT

-115 NVTDEESGATYNT
+115 NVTDEKSGATYNT

-138 TSFYGQYDAS
+138 TSFYGQYDAA

-185 QYLFSKDP
+185 QYLFSQDP
-193 FVFNVDEDGTI
+193 FVFTVEDDGT
-204 LLDVAEGGALA
+204 LLLNVEDGGALA
-215 NIIEGKET
+215 NAIEGKQT

-238 VISYSRAGH
+238 VISYSRPGR

-256 HAAYVEDYGNNVS
+256 HAAYVEDWGNSVS

-282 GLSTVTSL
+282 GLSTITSL
-290 DIDQD
+290 DIDENLD
-295 LNVLFTGPQNAF
+295 VLFTGPQNAF

-313 ITDEEAGRYFRILGT
+313 ITDEEAGKYFKILGT
-328 KPGKEEGWVEADTS
+328 KPGAEKGWVEADFS
-342 DPSYVKGKLSG
+342 EPSHVKGKLSG
-353 NKIVMNTFPVLTNL
+353 NKIVMDLFPLLTNL

-383 ENYVITLDE
+383 HNYVITLDE
-392 GVFKA
+392 GNFQA
-397 DPSYAGINGV
+397 AGGSNGINGV

-423 EVPATTKGLV
+423 EVPANTKGLV
-433 IRGGK
+433 IRDGK

>member
-1 MGETRVSLTLFKKQK
+1 MFRSLYSKSKK

-46 QAPLCKTVLNNNVK
+46 QTPLCKTVLNNNVK

-88 GIYGLYILAYTEH
+88 GIYGLYILAYTEL

-106 CDSVLVEKA
+106 CDSVIVEKV
-115 NVTDEESGATYNT
+115 NVTDEESNATYNT

-138 TSFYGQYDAS
+138 TSFYGQYDAA

-185 QYLFSKDP
+185 QYAFSTDP
-193 FVFNVDEDGTI
+193 FVFTVDEDGTL

-215 NIIEGKET
+215 NIIEGKES

-238 VISYSRAGH
+238 VISYSRPGRQ
-247 KEGTFDDFV
+247 EGTYDDFV

-269 VYGYAWFQPSSGM
+269 VYGYGWFQPSSGM
-282 GLSTVTSL
+282 GLSTITSL
-290 DIDQD
+290 DIDKD
-295 LNVLFTGPQNAF
+295 LNVLFTGPQIAF
-307 PVAPFG
+307 PLAPFG
-313 ITDEEAGRYFRILGT
+313 IRDEEAGKYFKIRGT
-328 KPGKEEGWVEADTS
+328 KPSAEPGYVEVDTG
-342 DPSYVKGKLSG
+342 DPSYVKGQLSG
-353 NKIVMNTFPVLTNL
+353 NKIVMESFPVFSNFFN
-367 WKDPATQ
+367 DPATGEQ
-374 ETKGYGFWY
+374 KAYGFWY
-383 ENYVITLDE
+383 LNYVITLDE

-407 TETSVKNVKT
+407 TETAVKNVKT

-433 IRGGK
+433 IRDGK

>member
-1 MGETRVSLTLFKKQK
+1 MFRSLYSKSKK

-46 QAPLCKTVLNNNVK
+46 QTPLCKTVLTNNVK

-88 GIYGLYILAYTEH
+88 GIYGLYILAYTGL

-106 CDSVLVEKA
+106 CDSVIVEKV
-115 NVTDEESGATYNT
+115 NVTDEESNATYNT

-138 TSFYGQYDAS
+138 TSFYGQYDAA

-185 QYLFSKDP
+185 QYLFSQDP
-193 FVFNVDEDGTI
+193 FVFNVDEDGTL

-215 NIIEGKET
+215 NAIEGKET

-238 VISYSRAGH
+238 VISYSRPT
-247 KEGTFDDFV
+247 KQEDVYDDFV

-269 VYGYAWFQPSSGM
+269 VYGYGWFQPSSGM
-282 GLSTVTSL
+282 GLSTITSL
-290 DIDQD
+290 DIDKD
-295 LNVLFTGPQNAF
+295 LNVLFTGPQIAF
-307 PVAPFG
+307 PLAPFG
-313 ITDEEAGRYFRILGT
+313 IRDEEAGKYFKICGT
-328 KPGKEEGWVEADTS
+328 KPAAEKGYVEVDTG
-342 DPSYVKGKLSG
+342 DPSYVKGQLSG
-353 NKIVMNTFPVLTNL
+353 NKIVMESFPVFSNFFN
-367 WKDPATQ
+367 DPATGEQ
-374 ETKGYGFWY
+374 KAYGFWY
-383 ENYVITLDE
+383 LNYVITLDE

-433 IRGGK
+433 IRDGK

>member
-1 MGETRVSLTLFKKQK
+1 
-16 TFKLIFSIMRKFLLS
+16 MRKFLLS

-46 QAPLCKTVLNNNVK
+46 QTPLCKTVLNNNVK

-88 GIYGLYILAYTEH
+88 GIYGLYILAYTEL

-106 CDSVLVEKA
+106 CDSVIVEKV
-115 NVTDEESGATYNT
+115 NVTDEESNATYNT

-138 TSFYGQYDAS
+138 TSFYGQYDAA

-185 QYLFSKDP
+185 QYAFSTDP
-193 FVFNVDEDGTI
+193 FVFTVDEDGS
-204 LLDVAEGGALA
+204 LLLNVEEGGALA
-215 NIIEGKET
+215 NIIDGTQT

-238 VISYSRAGH
+238 VISYSRPGRQ
-247 KEGTFDDFV
+247 EGTYDDFV

-269 VYGYAWFQPSSGM
+269 VYGYGWFQPSSGM
-282 GLSTVTSL
+282 GLSTITSL
-290 DIDQD
+290 DIDKD
-295 LNVLFTGPQNAF
+295 LNVLFTGPQIAF
-307 PVAPFG
+307 PLAPFG
-313 ITDEEAGRYFRILGT
+313 IRDEEAGKYFKICGT
-328 KPGKEEGWVEADTS
+328 KPAAEPGYVEVDTG
-342 DPSYVKGKLSG
+342 DPSYVKGQLSG
-353 NKIVMNTFPVLTNL
+353 NKIVMESFPVFSNFFN
-367 WKDPATQ
+367 DPATGEQ
-374 ETKGYGFWY
+374 KAYGFWY
-383 ENYVITLDE
+383 LNYVITLDE

-407 TETSVKNVKT
+407 TETAVKNVKT

-433 IRGGK
+433 IRDGK

>member
-1 MGETRVSLTLFKKQK
+1 MFRSLYSKSKK

-46 QAPLCKTVLNNNVK
+46 QTPLCNTVLNNNVK

-88 GIYGLYILAYTEH
+88 GIYGLYISAYTEL

-115 NVTDEESGATYNT
+115 NVKDEESGETYNT

-138 TSFYGQYDAS
+138 TSFYGQYDAA

-172 YKFTVGTLLPSGD
+172 YKFMVGVLLPSGD
-185 QYLFSKDP
+185 QYAFSKDP
-193 FVFNVDEDGTI
+193 FVFTVDEDGTL
-204 LLDVAEGGALA
+204 LLDVEDGGALA
-215 NIIEGKET
+215 NIIEEKST

-238 VISYSRAGH
+238 VISYSRPGRQ
-247 KEGTFDDFV
+247 EGTYDDFV

-269 VYGYAWFQPSSGM
+269 VYGYGWFQPSSGM

-290 DIDQD
+290 DIDKY
-295 LNVLFTGPQNAF
+295 LNFLFTCPHNAF
-307 PVAPFG
+307 PLAPFG
-313 ITDEEAGRYFRILGT
+313 IRDEEAGKYFKICGT
-328 KPGKEEGWVEADTS
+328 KPSAQEGYVEVDTGT
-342 DPSYVKGKLSG
+342 PSYVNGKLSG
-353 NKIVMNTFPVLTNL
+353 NKIIMDSFPVFSDFFN
-367 WKDPATQ
+367 DPATGEQ
-374 ETKGYGFWY
+374 KAYGFWY
-383 ENYVITLDE
+383 LNYVVTLDE
-392 GVFKA
+392 GNFQA
-397 DPSYAGINGV
+397 AGGSNGINGV
-407 TETSVKNVKT
+407 TETAVKNVKT

-433 IRGGK
+433 IRDGK

>member
-1 MGETRVSLTLFKKQK
+1 
-16 TFKLIFSIMRKFLLS
+16 MRKFLLS

-46 QAPLCKTVLNNNVK
+46 QTPLCKTVLNNNVK
-60 FDNMTSVKAIKNVQS
+60 FDNMTSVKAIKNVKS

-88 GIYGLYILAYTEH
+88 GIYGLYISGYTEL
-101 DEKWS
+101 DDKWT
-106 CDSVLVEKA
+106 CDSVKVEKA
-115 NVTDEESGATYNT
+115 NVTDEETNTTYNT

-138 TSFYGQYDAS
+138 TSFYGQYDAA

-158 SGSFSGNTTQGPVD
+158 SGGFSGNTTQGPVD

-185 QYLFSKDP
+185 QYLFSQDP
-193 FVFNVDEDGTI
+193 FVFTVEDDGT
-204 LLDVAEGGALA
+204 LLLNVEDGGALA
-215 NIIEGKET
+215 NAIEGKQT

-238 VISYSRAGH
+238 VISYSRPGRQ
-247 KEGTFDDFV
+247 EGTYDDFV
-256 HAAYVEDYGNNVS
+256 HAAYVEDWGNSVS

-282 GLSTVTSL
+282 GLSTLTSL
-290 DIDQD
+290 DIDENLD
-295 LNVLFTGPQNAF
+295 VLFTGPQNAF

-313 ITDEEAGRYFRILGT
+313 ITDEEAGKYFKILGT
-328 KPGKEEGWVEADTS
+328 KPGAEEGWVEADFS
-342 DPSYVKGKLSG
+342 EPSHVKGKLSG
-353 NKIVMNTFPVLTNL
+353 NKIVMDLFPLLTNL

-383 ENYVITLDE
+383 HNYVITLDE
-392 GVFKA
+392 GNFQA
-397 DPSYAGINGV
+397 AGGSNGINGV

>member
-1 MGETRVSLTLFKKQK
+1 MFRSLYSKSKK

-31 ACAAVVSLAASAQVL
+31 ACAAVVSLAASAQLL
-46 QAPLCKTVLNNNVK
+46 QTPLCKTVLNNNVK

-88 GIYGLYILAYTEH
+88 GIYGLYISAYTEL

-115 NVTDEESGATYNT
+115 NVTDEKSGATYNT

-138 TSFYGQYDAS
+138 TSFYGQYDAA

-185 QYLFSKDP
+185 QYLFSQDP
-193 FVFNVDEDGTI
+193 FVFNVDEDGT
-204 LLDVAEGGALA
+204 LLLNVAEGGALA

-238 VISYSRAGH
+238 VISYSRAGR
-247 KEGTFDDFV
+247 KEGTYDDFV
-256 HAAYVEDYGNNVS
+256 HAAYVEDWGSNVS

-282 GLSTVTSL
+282 GLSTLTSL
-290 DIDQD
+290 DIDKD
-295 LNVLFTGPQNAF
+295 LNVLFTGPQIAF

-313 ITDEEAGRYFRILGT
+313 ITDEEAGKYFKILGT

-342 DPSYVKGKLSG
+342 EPSHVNGKLSG
-353 NKIVMNTFPVLTNL
+353 NKIVMDMFPVLTNL

-383 ENYVITLDE
+383 LNYVITLDE
-392 GVFKA
+392 GVFQA
-397 DPSYAGINGV
+397 DKNSTGINGV

>member
-1 MGETRVSLTLFKKQK
+1 
-16 TFKLIFSIMRKFLLS
+16 MRKFLLS

-46 QAPLCKTVLNNNVK
+46 QTPLCKTVLNNNVK
-60 FDNMTSVKAIKNVQS
+60 FDNMTSVKAIKNVKS

-88 GIYGLYILAYTEH
+88 GIYGLYISGYTEL
-101 DEKWS
+101 DDKWT

-115 NVTDEESGATYNT
+115 NVTDEKSGATYNT

-138 TSFYGQYDAS
+138 TSFYGQYDAE
-148 AGTITCPVQR
+148 AGTITCPSQR
-158 SGSFSGNTTQGPVD
+158 SGGYAGNTTQGPVD

-185 QYLFSKDP
+185 QYLFSQDP
-193 FVFNVDEDGTI
+193 FVFTVEDDGT
-204 LLDVAEGGALA
+204 LLLNVEDGGALA
-215 NIIEGKET
+215 NAIEGKQT

-238 VISYSRAGH
+238 VISYSRPGRQ
-247 KEGTFDDFV
+247 EGTYDDFV
-256 HAAYVEDYGNNVS
+256 HAAYVEDWGNSVS
-269 VYGYAWFQPSSGM
+269 VYGYAWFLPSSGM
-282 GLSTVTSL
+282 GLSTITSL
-290 DIDQD
+290 DIDENLD
-295 LNVLFTGPQNAF
+295 VLFTGPQNAF

-313 ITDEEAGRYFRILGT
+313 ITDVEAGKYFKILGT
-328 KPGKEEGWVEADTS
+328 KPGAEEGWVEADFS
-342 DPSYVKGKLSG
+342 EPSHVKGKLSG
-353 NKIVMNTFPVLTNL
+353 NKIVMDLFPLLTNL

-383 ENYVITLDE
+383 HNYVITLDE
-392 GVFKA
+392 GNFQA
-397 DPSYAGINGV
+397 AGGSNGINGV

-423 EVPATTKGLV
+423 EVPANTKGLV

>member
-1 MGETRVSLTLFKKQK
+1 
-16 TFKLIFSIMRKFLLS
+16 MRKFLLS

-46 QAPLCKTVLNNNVK
+46 QTPLCKTVLNNNVK

-88 GIYGLYILAYTEH
+88 GIYGLYISAYTEL

-115 NVTDEESGATYNT
+115 NVTDEKSGATYNT

-138 TSFYGQYDAS
+138 TSFYGQYDAA

-158 SGSFSGNTTQGPVD
+158 SGSFSGNITQGPVD

-185 QYLFSKDP
+185 QYLFSQDP
-193 FVFNVDEDGTI
+193 FVFNVDEDGT
-204 LLDVAEGGALA
+204 LLLNVAKGGALA

-238 VISYSRAGH
+238 VISYSRAGR
-247 KEGTFDDFV
+247 KEGTYDDFV
-256 HAAYVEDYGNNVS
+256 HAAYVEDWGSNVS

-282 GLSTVTSL
+282 GLSTLTSL
-290 DIDQD
+290 DIDKD
-295 LNVLFTGPQNAF
+295 LNVLFTGPQIAF

-313 ITDEEAGRYFRILGT
+313 ITDEEAGKYFKILGT

-342 DPSYVKGKLSG
+342 EPSHVNGKLSG
-353 NKIVMNTFPVLTNL
+353 NKIVMDMFPVLTNL

-383 ENYVITLDE
+383 LNYVITLDE
-392 GVFKA
+392 GVFQA
-397 DPSYAGINGV
+397 DKNSTGINGV

>member
-1 MGETRVSLTLFKKQK
+1 M
-16 TFKLIFSIMRKFLLS
+16 
-31 ACAAVVSLAASAQVL
+31 VSLAASAQLL
-46 QAPLCKTVLNNNVK
+46 QTPLCKTVLNNNVK

-88 GIYGLYILAYTEH
+88 GIYGLYISAYTEL

-115 NVTDEESGATYNT
+115 NVTDEKSGATYNT

-138 TSFYGQYDAS
+138 TSFYGQYDAA

-185 QYLFSKDP
+185 QYLFSQDP
-193 FVFNVDEDGTI
+193 FVFNVDEDGT
-204 LLDVAEGGALA
+204 LLLNVAEGGALA

-238 VISYSRAGH
+238 VISYSRAGR
-247 KEGTFDDFV
+247 KEGTYDDFV
-256 HAAYVEDYGNNVS
+256 HAAYVEDWGSNVS

-282 GLSTVTSL
+282 GLSTLTSL
-290 DIDQD
+290 DIDKD
-295 LNVLFTGPQNAF
+295 LNVLFTGPQIAF

-313 ITDEEAGRYFRILGT
+313 ITDEEAGKYFKILGT

-342 DPSYVKGKLSG
+342 EPSHVNGKLSG
-353 NKIVMNTFPVLTNL
+353 NKIVMDMFPVLTNL

-383 ENYVITLDE
+383 LNYVITLDE
-392 GVFKA
+392 GVFQA
-397 DPSYAGINGV
+397 DKNSTGINGV

>member
-1 MGETRVSLTLFKKQK
+1 M
-16 TFKLIFSIMRKFLLS
+16 
-31 ACAAVVSLAASAQVL
+31 VSLAASAQVL
-46 QAPLCKTVLNNNVK
+46 QTPLCKTVLNNNVK
-60 FDNMTSVKAIKNVQS
+60 FDNMTSVKAIKNVKS

-88 GIYGLYILAYTEH
+88 GIYGLYISGYTEL
-101 DEKWS
+101 DDKWS

-138 TSFYGQYDAS
+138 TSFYGQYDAA

-172 YKFTVGTLLPSGD
+172 YKFMVGTLLPSGD
-185 QYLFSKDP
+185 QYSFSENP
-193 FVFNVDEDGTI
+193 FVFTVDEDGTL
-204 LLDVAEGGALA
+204 LLDVEDGGALA
-215 NIIEGKET
+215 NIIEGKKT

-238 VISYSRAGH
+238 VISYSRAGS
-247 KEGTFDDFV
+247 KEGTYDDFV
-256 HAAYVEDYGNNVS
+256 HAAYVEDWGNNVS

-282 GLSTVTSL
+282 GLSTITSL
-290 DIDQD
+290 DIDENLD
-295 LNVLFTGPQNAF
+295 VLFTGPQNAF
-307 PVAPFG
+307 PVSVFG
-313 ITDEEAGRYFRILGT
+313 ITDEEAGKYFKILGT
-328 KPGKEEGWVEADTS
+328 KPGAEEGWVEADTS
-342 DPSYVKGKLSG
+342 EPSHVTGKLSG
-353 NKIVMNTFPVLTNL
+353 NKIVMDMFPVLTNL

-383 ENYVITLDE
+383 LNYVITLDE

-407 TETSVKNVKT
+407 TETAVKNVKT